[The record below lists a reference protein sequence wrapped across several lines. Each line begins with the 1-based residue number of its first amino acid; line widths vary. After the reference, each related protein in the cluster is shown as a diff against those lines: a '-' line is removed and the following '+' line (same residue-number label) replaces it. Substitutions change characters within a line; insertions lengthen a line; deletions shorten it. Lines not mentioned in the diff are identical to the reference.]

1 MMDAATLAAL
11 RADQESLFTDTV
23 ILERHAGTITNDL
36 GTRIDVWTTIYGG
49 TTGLPGLVQ
58 AITNQPREVDSAGVP
73 VTVQS
78 YVAKLPYTVTLPQG
92 KRRARVRVLA
102 SHDPANVGTYTV
114 LADPTQGWATC
125 RRLICA
131 RAS

>member
-1 MMDAATLAAL
+1 MDLTAAI
-11 RADQESLFTDTV
+11 DQARDLQASIMTDVVVLEVEDGWTV
-23 ILERHAGTITNDL
+23 DDL
-36 GTRIDVWTTIYGG
+36 GTRTDVWTTIYGG

-58 AITNQPREVDSAGVP
+58 TLQNQPREVDSAGVP
-73 VTVQS
+73 VTVET
-78 YVAKLPYTVTLPQG
+78 YACKLPYAVTLPQG
-92 KRRARVRVLA
+92 KRAQVRVLA

-114 LADPTQGWATC
+114 LADPTQGWVTC

>member
-1 MMDAATLAAL
+1 MDLTAAI
-11 RADQESLFTDTV
+11 DQARDLQASIMTDVVVLEVEDGWTV
-23 ILERHAGTITNDL
+23 DDL
-36 GTRIDVWTTIYGG
+36 GTRTTKWAPIYGG
-49 TTGLPGLVQ
+49 PGLVQ
-58 AITNQPREVDSAGVP
+58 TLQNQPREVDSAGVP
-73 VTVQS
+73 VTVET
-78 YVAKLPYTVTLPQG
+78 YACKLPYAVTLPQG
-92 KRRARVRVLA
+92 KRAQVRVLA

>member
-1 MMDAATLAAL
+1 MDLAAVIEQARDL
-11 RADQESLFTDTV
+11 QESIMTDV
-23 ILERHAGTITNDL
+23 VVLEVEDGWEVDDL

-58 AITNQPREVDSAGVP
+58 ALQNQPREVDSAGVP
-73 VTVQS
+73 ITVQS
-78 YVAKLPYTVTLPQG
+78 YVAKLPYTVTLLQG
-92 KRRARVRVLA
+92 KRARVRVLA

-131 RAS
+131 RSS

>member
-11 RADQESLFTDTV
+11 RADQESSFTDTV
-23 ILERHAGTITNDL
+23 ILERHASTITDDL
-36 GTRIDVWTTIYGG
+36 GTRVDVWTAIYGG

-58 AITNQPREVDSAGVP
+58 ALGNQSRGVDSAGVP
-73 VTVQS
+73 VTVET
-78 YVAKLPYTVTLPQG
+78 YACKLPYTVTLPQW
-92 KRRARVRVLA
+92 KRARVRVLA